1 MNALPR
7 LAATCALLCGPW
19 VGSQA
24 AQTPFCSQD
33 PVITASQQDRLLR
46 FGAAV
51 KQALSDSGQTVALI
65 ARSGTDLSRF
75 GVRYSHA
82 GLSLQANPAAPWA
95 IRQLYYACDEQ
106 QPRLFDQGMS
116 GFVLGGSN
124 PDLGFVS
131 LVFLPMEKAE
141 PLERA
146 ALNNTLALQ
155 LLGATYSANA
165 YPFSATYQNCNQWV
179 AELLAT
185 AWGQPVAA
193 AEPRTAAQRWL
204 LEAGYTPTV
213 FEAGNPVTMWVSAL
227 VPLLHRNDHP
237 AEDLAAWR
245 YRVSTPRAIESFVQA
260 NLAGA
265 RRVELCHTTRQVVVR
280 QGWEP
285 LPDDCTPGPNDTVL
299 PLD

>member
-1 MNALPR
+1 MKRLGAL
-7 LAATCALLCGPW
+7 AWGAALLW
-19 VGSQA
+19 A
-24 AQTPFCSQD
+24 APVHATSAPFCSED
-33 PVITASQQDRLLR
+33 PVITATQQDRLFR
-46 FGAAV
+46 FGAVV
-51 KQALSDSGQTVALI
+51 KQTLADSGQNVALI

-131 LVFLPMEKAE
+131 LVFLPTAQAE
-141 PLERA
+141 PLEQT
-146 ALNNTLALQ
+146 ALNNPRALQ
-155 LLGATYSANA
+155 LLGGNYSANA
-165 YPFSATYQNCNQWV
+165 YPFSASYQNCNQWV

-185 AWGQPVAA
+185 AWNPPAVND
-193 AEPRTAAQRWL
+193 EPRAAAQRWL
-204 LEAGYTPTV
+204 QASGYTPTV
-213 FEAGNPVTMWVSAL
+213 FEAGNPVTMWVSAML
-227 VPLLHRNDHP
+227 PLLHRNDHP
-237 AEDLAAWR
+237 ADDLSAWR
-245 YRVSTPRAIESFVQA
+245 YRVSTPRAIESFVRSRID
-260 NLAGA
+260 GV
-265 RRVELCHTTRQVVVR
+265 RRVELCHTTRHVVVR

-285 LPDDCTPGPNDTVL
+285 LPDDCTPGAQDSVF